1 MSYSMILLS
10 HDINHDHNFS
20 ETKNN
25 MGDKMNKLILTATAF
40 VLAASSSAFAEESLR
55 IVSWGGAYQKGQSIG
70 IFQPAAKA
78 MGITVKEDT
87 YGGISDV
94 KLMVKSGGDKFDIF
108 SSGAGGCAAGGA
120 EGLLEKLDYS
130 VIDVSNHL
138 PGMWSD
144 YCAGADIFSVVA
156 AWNTETYG
164 ENGPRSWADFYD
176 VAKFPGSRAMRAK
189 VDAQL
194 ETALLADGVPMSEIY
209 NVLDSEEGID
219 RALDK
224 IRSIKDHIAVWW
236 TSGAMHA
243 QLMKDGEV
251 DMTTGW
257 NGRFDVAKRD
267 GANVSYDWR
276 SGIMDWEGYGIPK
289 GIKNKDLAMKYIAE
303 MMKAEYMAEFA
314 KHITYGPT
322 NKKVY
327 ELGLLDDATAR
338 ALPSHP
344 ENAKHQLTL
353 STAWYAK
360 WRTIAAEKYT
370 EMMTE

>member
-1 MSYSMILLS
+1 MYS
-10 HDINHDHNFS
+10 
-20 ETKNN
+20 E
-25 MGDKMNKLILTATAF
+25 
-40 VLAASSSAFAEESLR
+40 
-55 IVSWGGAYQKGQSIG
+55 
-70 IFQPAAKA
+70 
-78 MGITVKEDT
+78 
-87 YGGISDV
+87 
-94 KLMVKSGGDKFDIF
+94 
-108 SSGAGGCAAGGA
+108 
-120 EGLLEKLDYS
+120 
-130 VIDVSNHL
+130 
-138 PGMWSD
+138 

-156 AWNTETYG
+156 AWNTDTYG
-164 ENGPRSWADFYD
+164 DNGPRTWADFYD
-176 VAKFPGSRAMRAK
+176 VEKFPGTRAMRGK

-209 NVLDSEEGID
+209 NVLDSEEGIE

-224 IRSIKDHIAVWW
+224 IRSIKPHIAVWW
-236 TSGAMHA
+236 SSGAQHA

-267 GANVSYDWR
+267 GANVAYDWQ

-289 GIKNKDLAMKYIAE
+289 GAPQKDLAMKYIGE
-303 MMKAEYMAEFA
+303 MMKPEYMAEFA

-344 ENAKHQLTL
+344 DNAKHQLTL
-353 STAWYAK
+353 KTAWYAK
-360 WRTIAAEKYT
+360 WRTIAAEMYT

>member
-1 MSYSMILLS
+1 LEEIMKKINQILS
-10 HDINHDHNFS
+10 IAMTGAMAFS
-20 ETKNN
+20 
-25 MGDKMNKLILTATAF
+25 ATAF
-40 VLAASSSAFAEESLR
+40 AEDSIR

-94 KLMVKSGGDKFDIF
+94 KLMVKSGGDKFDMF
-108 SSGAGGCAAGGA
+108 SSGAGSCASGGA
-120 EGLLEKLDYS
+120 EGVLEKLDYS
-130 VIDVSNHL
+130 IIDVSNHI
-138 PGMWSD
+138 PGTFSD

-156 AWNTETYG
+156 AWNTDTYG
-164 ENGPRSWADFYD
+164 NNGPKSWADFYD
-176 VAKFPGSRAMRAK
+176 VEKFPGTRAMRSK

-194 ETALLADGVPMSEIY
+194 ETALLADGVPMSEVY
-209 NVLDSEEGID
+209 NVLSTEEGMD

-257 NGRFDVAKRD
+257 NGRFDVAKKD
-267 GANVSYDWR
+267 GANVAYDWR
-276 SGIMDWEGYGIPK
+276 TGIMDWEGYGIPK
-289 GIKNKDLAMKYIAE
+289 GAKNKDLGMKYIAE
-303 MMKAEYMAEFA
+303 MMKPKYMAEFV
-314 KHITYGPT
+314 KYITYGPT
-322 NKKVY
+322 NTKAY
-327 ELGLLDDATAR
+327 ENGLIADDLAR
-338 ALPSHP
+338 SLPSHP
-344 ENAKHQLTL
+344 ENAKHQLLL
-353 STAWYAK
+353 SQSWYAEF
-360 WRTIAAEKYT
+360 RTIAAEKYT

>member
-1 MSYSMILLS
+1 MRAIDVLLKLCNNKSKLKEIMNNLKKILS
-10 HDINHDHNFS
+10 AVVVGMVAFS
-20 ETKNN
+20 AN
-25 MGDKMNKLILTATAF
+25 
-40 VLAASSSAFAEESLR
+40 VFAEDSLR

-70 IFQPAAKA
+70 IFQPAAKS
-78 MGITVKEDT
+78 MGIKVNEDT

-120 EGLLEKLDYS
+120 EGILEKLDYS
-130 VIDVSNHL
+130 IIDVSNHI
-138 PGMWSD
+138 PGTYSD

-156 AWNTETYG
+156 AWNTNTYG
-164 ENGPRSWADFYD
+164 NNGPRSWADFYD
-176 VAKFPGSRAMRAK
+176 VKKFPGSRAMRSK

-194 ETALLADGVPMSEIY
+194 ETALLADGVPMSEVY
-209 NVLDSEEGID
+209 KVLDSEAGID

-224 IRSIKDHIAVWW
+224 IRSIKDHIEVWW

-257 NGRFDVAKRD
+257 NGRFDVAKKD
-267 GANVSYDWR
+267 GAKVAYDWKT
-276 SGIMDWEGYGIPK
+276 GIMDWEGYGIPK
-289 GIKNKDLAMKYIAE
+289 GNKKKGLAMKYIAE
-303 MMKAEYMAEFA
+303 MMKPNYMAEFA

-322 NKKVY
+322 NTKSY
-327 ELGLLDDATAR
+327 ENGLIADKLAR
-338 ALPSHP
+338 SLPSHP
-344 ENAKHQLTL
+344 ENAKHQLLL
-353 STAWYAK
+353 STAWYGK

>member
-1 MSYSMILLS
+1 MRNKQNQTKMAISTILIGMLG
-10 HDINHDHNFS
+10 FS
-20 ETKNN
+20 SA
-25 MGDKMNKLILTATAF
+25 ATADT
-40 VLAASSSAFAEESLR
+40 LR
-55 IVSWGGAYQKGQSIG
+55 IVSWGGAYQKGQSVG

-94 KLMVKSGGDKFDIF
+94 KLMVKSGADKFDIF
-108 SSGAGGCAAGGA
+108 SSGAGGCASGGA
-120 EGLLEKLDYS
+120 EGILEKLDYS

-138 PGMWSD
+138 PDMYSE

-156 AWNTETYG
+156 AWNTDTYG
-164 ENGPRSWADFYD
+164 DNGPRTWADFYD
-176 VAKFPGSRAMRAK
+176 VEKFPGTHAQCAAKWMRSLK
-189 VDAQL
+189 RL
-194 ETALLADGVPMSEIY
+194 CWPMVSQCQKSIH
-209 NVLDSEEGID
+209 VLDSEEGIE
-219 RALDK
+219 RASRQDQFDQAK
-224 IRSIKDHIAVWW
+224 HIAVWW
-236 TSGAMHA
+236 SSGAQHA

-267 GANVSYDWR
+267 GANVAYDWQ

-289 GIKNKDLAMKYIAE
+289 GAPQKDLAMKYIGE
-303 MMKAEYMAEFA
+303 MMKPEYMAEFA

-344 ENAKHQLTL
+344 DNAKHQLTL
-353 STAWYAK
+353 KTAWYAK
-360 WRTIAAEKYT
+360 WRTIAAEMYT